1 MEWGPALTT
10 KDQLLWY
17 PCHNGLHPQARSPFK
32 CLLPYVDFSPGI
44 LTYREKGNLGMLLG
58 VIWVCC
64 LVPQTDSQQR
74 GVTQTSKYFH
84 SAKQRHLA
92 EETFRKI
99 NPTGGLTQKVRSF
112 SALFAGI
119 LWGQGLT
126 FQRKTRYSYCLQK
139 KQAAQRNPG
148 THGAHWPPRN
158 QLPISLSLQLRGGS
172 IKETFVQLRLWI
184 F

>member
-1 MEWGPALTT
+1 M
-10 KDQLLWY
+10 
-17 PCHNGLHPQARSPFK
+17 
-32 CLLPYVDFSPGI
+32 
-44 LTYREKGNLGMLLG
+44 
-58 VIWVCC
+58 CC

-158 QLPISLSLQLRGGS
+158 QLPISLSL
-172 IKETFVQLRLWI
+172 
-184 F
+184 